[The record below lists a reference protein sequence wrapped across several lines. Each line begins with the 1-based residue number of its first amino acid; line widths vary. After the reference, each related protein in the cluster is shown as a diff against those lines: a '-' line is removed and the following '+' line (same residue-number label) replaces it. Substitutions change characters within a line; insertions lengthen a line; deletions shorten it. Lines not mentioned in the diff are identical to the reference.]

1 MTTVDERASRPQR
14 VVVYVVV
21 GLVLGG
27 LLVPG
32 YLLFRP
38 ARVNTGAVCA
48 GPHVALVR
56 AANDGAGPGTRLV
69 RSPDAV
75 SHAIRAHCPGKAG

>member
-1 MTTVDERASRPQR
+1 MTTVDERTSGPQR

-21 GLVLGG
+21 GLLLAG

-38 ARVNTGAVCA
+38 ARVNAGAVCA
-48 GPHVALVR
+48 DPYVALVR

-69 RSPDAV
+69 RSPEAV
-75 SHAIRAHCPGKAG
+75 SHAIRAYCPEKAG